1 MKVTITG
8 DAFALTSSIKVED
21 IKMLKK
27 QSPDSLKIKD
37 DENNDIFGID
47 YVEGCPSITKFGI
60 TFGGVSRD
68 GKGFATL
75 TGTIPSGTANA
86 KDYVADTLGSAA
98 SMLKDIETVLP
109 DIIKEINDN
118 RTAFIN
124 GITVA

>member
-47 YVEGCPSITKFGI
+47 YVEGCPSISKFGI
-60 TFGGVSRD
+60 TFSGSSRD

-75 TGTIPSGTANA
+75 TGTIPTGVTNA
-86 KDYVADTLGSAA
+86 KDYVADTFGSAA

>member
-47 YVEGCPSITKFGI
+47 YVEGCPSI
-60 TFGGVSRD
+60 S
-68 GKGFATL
+68 
-75 TGTIPSGTANA
+75 TGTSVSP
-86 KDYVADTLGSAA
+86 
-98 SMLKDIETVLP
+98 
-109 DIIKEINDN
+109 
-118 RTAFIN
+118 RR
-124 GITVA
+124 